1 LLSLTD
7 SGYRWLV
14 GCRNLYALST
24 YSQIKRPKEGRR
36 TAAKGQP
43 KSSGTD
49 QWLRREEQT
58 TPISTVPA
66 TQRAKNRMDLTS
78 GNAGYLLE
86 PQQTSK
92 VGGAIFACYVA
103 I

>member
-1 LLSLTD
+1 
-7 SGYRWLV
+7 
-14 GCRNLYALST
+14 
-24 YSQIKRPKEGRR
+24 
-36 TAAKGQP
+36 
-43 KSSGTD
+43 
-49 QWLRREEQT
+49 
-58 TPISTVPA
+58 
-66 TQRAKNRMDLTS
+66 MDLTS